1 MVYPSHSIPI
11 DWHKP
16 YGKTAEQSKSV
27 TQKFNA
33 RDFSFTKLQLTTKL
47 KKKRKEEETEA
58 EDGGKLN
65 VWKYKLIEAIW
76 AAFDCYFF
84 GKISFS
90 LSLWNRRRSID
101 QLKQHRQKTNAC
113 KTEIT
118 HTRTHTKHTIFIIYR

>member
-65 VWKYKLIEAIW
+65 VSKYKLIEW
-76 AAFDCYFF
+76 RLLFF
-84 GKISFS
+84 WENFF
-90 LSLWNRRRSID
+90 LSLTLKSPAFNRSI
-101 QLKQHRQKTNAC
+101 KTTPTKNEC
-113 KTEIT
+113 VQNWNHTHSHSHKTYNF
-118 HTRTHTKHTIFIIYR
+118 HNSYR